1 MLEEQPGKNSEEQ
14 PPTAIRV
21 NETAPKKK
29 RGRWWFL
36 AFAILVVAAI
46 VFFRLHQRAPAK
58 SKRPATPPVMITTAS
73 VQKGDIPVYVD
84 AIGIVTPVSTVAV
97 RSRVDGQLVKVFF
110 QEGQTVHEG
119 DQLAQIDDAPFRA
132 AVAQA
137 EGQLARDTA
146 LLENSKLDVSRYKE
160 ALARNAIPKQQYDTQ
175 LSTVHQYEGAVKLDE
190 GQLENAKVQLAY
202 TRIASP
208 ITGRVGLRL
217 VDAGNIVHASDT
229 NPLVIVTQLE
239 PISVVF
245 TVPEDALPAIQQ
257 QLAPGKKLT
266 VDVFDRARQKKI
278 TSGSLETLDNQID
291 PSTGTLKLKAVFP
304 NKDNALFPN
313 QFVNARLLLETHRG
327 IALLPNAT
335 IQRNAEGAFVYLVK
349 PDQTVATQSIRVG
362 ATEANLSEV
371 EGLDIGAV
379 VAADN
384 FNRLTEGAHVTVRS
398 PAPARGGKQKAAP

>member
-398 PAPARGGKQKAAP
+398 PAPTRGGKQKAAP

>member
-14 PPTAIRV
+14 APTAIRV

-36 AFAILVVAAI
+36 AFAILAVAAI
-46 VFFRLHQRAPAK
+46 VSFRLHQRAPAK
-58 SKRPATPPVMITTAS
+58 SKRPAAPPVMITTAS
-73 VQKGDIPVYVD
+73 VQNGDIPVYVD

-327 IALLPNAT
+327 IALLPIAT